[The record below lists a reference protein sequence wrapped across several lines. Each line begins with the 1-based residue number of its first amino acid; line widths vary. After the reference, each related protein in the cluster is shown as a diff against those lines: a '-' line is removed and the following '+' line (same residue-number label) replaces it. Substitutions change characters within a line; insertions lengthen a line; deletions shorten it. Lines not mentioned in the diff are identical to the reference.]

1 MESVKK
7 EVGNKSQINQMTREK
22 IRRKVRTRFSLL
34 ALLFEWTCSKR
45 LAGNSMSLLL
55 KLKKRRD

>member
-34 ALLFEWTCSKR
+34 ALLFE
-45 LAGNSMSLLL
+45 
-55 KLKKRRD
+55 